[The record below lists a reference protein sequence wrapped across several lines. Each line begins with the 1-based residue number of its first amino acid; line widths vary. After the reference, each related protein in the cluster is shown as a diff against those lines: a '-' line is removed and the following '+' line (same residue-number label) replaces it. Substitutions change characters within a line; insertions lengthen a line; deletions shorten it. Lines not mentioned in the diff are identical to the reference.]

1 MRYIGIP
8 MEQDEKAI
16 LIAVKKGNKEI
27 YGQIV
32 KKYMKKA
39 YYIAYG
45 FVHSEDDA
53 LDISQEAFIK
63 SYKNIKKFDTQKSFF
78 PWFYTILRNLCLDL
92 LKKQKKKAIITDTL
106 KKTKEHFSSENN
118 YSQEILWELLDKLES
133 KHREVIVL
141 KNLYGYSYQ
150 EIAQIIQKPVGTVMS
165 SLFYA
170 REKLQKLMGEL
181 K

>member
-1 MRYIGIP
+1 MGIQLG
-8 MEQDEKAI
+8 QDEKAI

-92 LKKQKKKAIITDTL
+92 IKKHKKKAIITDTL
-106 KKTKEHFSSENN
+106 KKTREA
-118 YSQEILWELLDKLES
+118 YSFDDNCSQALIWELLDKLEP

-150 EIAQIIQKPVGTVMS
+150 EIADIIQKPVGTVMS

-170 REKLQKLMGEL
+170 RKNLQKLMGEL